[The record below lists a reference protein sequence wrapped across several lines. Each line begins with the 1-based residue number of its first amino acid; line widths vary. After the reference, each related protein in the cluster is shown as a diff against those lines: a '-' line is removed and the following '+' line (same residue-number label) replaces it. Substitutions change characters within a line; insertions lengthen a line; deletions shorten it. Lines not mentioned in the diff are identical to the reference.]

1 MLPSKQAYPFLYVKK
16 PNKKEKEL
24 GLETHEKGIGGAYNC
39 NVDEKNNNALG
50 GNPSRKIIPRSNIH
64 PTVKP
69 IELMS
74 YLIILGSR
82 ENDVVLDPF
91 LGSGTTAI
99 SCVINDRQY
108 IGIELNSEYYD
119 ISKSRIEHWKSSEDE
134 TIEKFF

>member
-1 MLPSKQAYPFLYVKK
+1 M
-16 PNKKEKEL
+16 NKNIL
-24 GLETHEKGIGGAYNC
+24 I
-39 NVDEKNNNALG
+39 VDEKNNNSLG

-91 LGSGTTAI
+91 VGSGTTCIAAKLLKRKYLGMEMDDGYV
-99 SCVINDRQY
+99 VIAQ
-108 IGIELNSEYYD
+108 E
-119 ISKSRIEHWKSSEDE
+119 RIKAHKPEKQEHD
-134 TIEKFF
+134 FF

>member
-1 MLPSKQAYPFLYVKK
+1 
-16 PNKKEKEL
+16 
-24 GLETHEKGIGGAYNC
+24 
-39 NVDEKNNNALG
+39 
-50 GNPSRKIIPRSNIH
+50 
-64 PTVKP
+64 
-69 IELMS
+69 MS